1 MRSVLVS
8 AVLVLVGLYAFARY
22 ARRASMFFPS
32 RYPEGSWETTAE
44 DHWYKATDGVKLHG
58 WLFRA
63 RNPEAP
69 LVVWLHGNGG
79 NITDRAP
86 TAATLAERGLSV
98 FLAEYR
104 GYGRSEGQP
113 TESGLY
119 LDALAAHDYAA
130 KINPDIVMYGESLGG
145 PFAAY
150 VARKRKVRR
159 VVIENSFPSLRE
171 LVNTLYAPIPLGWMA
186 PRAMATKRWLNDA
199 RVPVLVMHGKR
210 DQVIPYQLGV
220 ALYEGLTVP
229 KEMLTSETAGHS
241 EIPSAEGRRYYDTV
255 VKFVTAT
262 DTAART
268 TLK

>member
-1 MRSVLVS
+1 MRSVLVA

-22 ARRASMFFPS
+22 ARSASMFFPS

-44 DHWYKATDGVKLHG
+44 DHWYKAADGVKLHG

-119 LDALAAHDYAA
+119 LDALAA
-130 KINPDIVMYGESLGG
+130 
-145 PFAAY
+145 
-150 VARKRKVRR
+150 
-159 VVIENSFPSLRE
+159 
-171 LVNTLYAPIPLGWMA
+171 PIPLGWMA
-186 PRAMATKRWLNDA
+186 PRAMATKRWLNHA

-241 EIPSAEGRRYYDTV
+241 EIPSAEGLRYYDTV